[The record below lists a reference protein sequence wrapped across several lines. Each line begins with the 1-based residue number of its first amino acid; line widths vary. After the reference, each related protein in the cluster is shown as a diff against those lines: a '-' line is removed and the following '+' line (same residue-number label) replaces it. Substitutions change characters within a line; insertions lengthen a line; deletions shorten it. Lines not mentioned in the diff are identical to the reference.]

1 MSKFLLNLLLQISKA
16 VINSKIQFLIRKFL
30 FSDFRPGRAVP
41 VGRNC
46 PTGPSSLCVG
56 RIFVGNTFSS
66 SVHAFPSRPPPP
78 RFSDN
83 RAPLVSSV
91 FLTVPADTG
100 REPSTPPLPVLP
112 APRLGCH
119 QAFTAPLIISPLN
132 PLQTEP

>member
-30 FSDFRPGRAVP
+30 FSDFWPGRAVP
-41 VGRNC
+41 VGQNC
-46 PTGPSSLCVG
+46 PTGPSSPYVG
-56 RIFVGNTFSS
+56 RVFVGNLFSS

-91 FLTVPADTG
+91 FLTMPVDTG
-100 REPSTPPLPVLP
+100 REPSTPPLPTSP
-112 APRLGCH
+112 APCLGCH
-119 QAFTAPLIISPLN
+119 QVFTAPLIISPLN